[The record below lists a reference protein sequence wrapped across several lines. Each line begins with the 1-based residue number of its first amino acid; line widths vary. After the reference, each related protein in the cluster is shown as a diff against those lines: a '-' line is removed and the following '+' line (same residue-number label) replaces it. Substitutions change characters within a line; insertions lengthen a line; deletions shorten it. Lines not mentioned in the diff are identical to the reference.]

1 MLKTAIATDGPKT
14 TVTPAPNGRALVQ
27 VEGRMFTL
35 IDEVLTHEE
44 IVSLL
49 SGLTSYVLNHS
60 TATSEWAA

>member
-1 MLKTAIATDGPKT
+1 MIKTAVETGGPKV
-14 TVTPAPNGRALVQ
+14 TVTPAPNDRALVQ
-27 VEGRMFTL
+27 LEGRMFTL

-49 SGLTSYVLNHS
+49 SGLTRYVLNNS